1 MLVFY
6 SGWYLWDKYLKD
18 TSKIHFILSG
28 ILVLKTIRY
37 YQDMPF
43 KLNNNAKWLFFIRDF
58 IIFTTFVLLEL
69 IILNFA
75 KEKERGNG
83 GVFIRNLLFDRRIYY

>member
-28 ILVLKTIRY
+28 VLVLKTIRY
-37 YQDMPF
+37 YRDMPF
-43 KLNNNAKWLFFIRDF
+43 KLNNNAKWLFLFGILLF
-58 IIFTTFVLLEL
+58 YNICFVGA
-69 IILNFA
+69 IILH
-75 KEKERGNG
+75 
-83 GVFIRNLLFDRRIYY
+83 L